1 MKISFIKTE
10 LEPAGTRG
18 DEKSDKRK
26 GLYFSLMLLLIL
38 FNYSYRY
45 IFQYNDETSSAF
57 VYTDTPLPFK
67 IAKYVIL
74 LILLVLMLINERGI
88 VLEKRNWSIKLPALF
103 LLVQS
108 ALYGILIRDDKIL
121 VFAMLLCPLFVYP
134 NRGLPKEQTVE
145 KILDFFWYY
154 TTIYEIIQIV
164 LFYTTGRVP
173 ALAFPHRG
181 TLMAVRYGGAFDDP
195 NGYATVLIFYVF
207 WFLLQKPGLKSITR
221 LVITLLMLVFTWSGT
236 GYIAV
241 LATALLFFLFR
252 IRDKLVVR
260 RFLIIGGACAAAALL
275 IFLIKPDLYSSVF
288 HYLVNGKGGSID
300 GHLKSWNVSML
311 DAGTWLGIHPV
322 RATWGEVGYVRLL
335 EIGGIPSVLC
345 FLVCSGF
352 GLVKINRRITAGSA
366 ESKPFLYGVLAYM
379 VGFLVTMLNFPTVVN
394 FDVMGLYTV
403 CLILAMI
410 PDTSKS
416 VRFSGQ

>member
-10 LEPAGTRG
+10 LEPAGLRRN
-18 DEKSDKRK
+18 EQSDKRK

-88 VLEKRNWSIKLPALF
+88 VLEKRNWSMKLPALF

-181 TLMAVRYGGAFDDP
+181 TLMAVRYGGALSV
-195 NGYATVLIFYVF
+195 A
-207 WFLLQKPGLKSITR
+207 ITR
-221 LVITLLMLVFTWSGT
+221 
-236 GYIAV
+236 A
-241 LATALLFFLFR
+241 
-252 IRDKLVVR
+252 
-260 RFLIIGGACAAAALL
+260 
-275 IFLIKPDLYSSVF
+275 P
-288 HYLVNGKGGSID
+288 
-300 GHLKSWNVSML
+300 
-311 DAGTWLGIHPV
+311 
-322 RATWGEVGYVRLL
+322 
-335 EIGGIPSVLC
+335 
-345 FLVCSGF
+345 
-352 GLVKINRRITAGSA
+352 
-366 ESKPFLYGVLAYM
+366 
-379 VGFLVTMLNFPTVVN
+379 
-394 FDVMGLYTV
+394 
-403 CLILAMI
+403 
-410 PDTSKS
+410 
-416 VRFSGQ
+416 